1 MVDLK
6 KTSDGTE
13 IIRNELQTL
22 TATNRELKGDLQT
35 VTGDLREMNSDMQK
49 IYSTSYKLN
58 GELDLLS
65 YRLDKLNS
73 DTQEIRREVYDLRRT
88 IEHMH
93 SELLREL
100 NKSGRSDFRERST
113 LMTMFLIMFPA
124 ASIMLMILIF
134 ALAG

>member
-6 KTSDGTE
+6 KTSDDTE
-13 IIRNELQTL
+13 LIRNELQTL
-22 TATNRELKGDLQT
+22 TATNQQLKGDLQT

-88 IEHMH
+88 IEQMQ

-100 NKSGRSDFRERST
+100 GKSGHTDFRERSMLT
-113 LMTMFLIMFPA
+113 IMFAIMFPA
-124 ASIMLMILIF
+124 ALITITILIL

>member
-6 KTSDGTE
+6 KTFDGTE

-22 TATNRELKGDLQT
+22 TATNQQLKGDLQT

-73 DTQEIRREVYDLRRT
+73 DTQEIRREVYELRHT
-88 IEHMH
+88 IENMQR
-93 SELLREL
+93 ELLREL
-100 NKSGRSDFRERST
+100 SKSGRSDFRERST
-113 LMTMFLIMFPA
+113 LTTMFLIMFPA
-124 ASIMLMILIF
+124 ALITITILIL

>member
-6 KTSDGTE
+6 KTSADTE
-13 IIRNELQTL
+13 LIRNELREL
-22 TATNRELKGDLQT
+22 TATNRRLNGDLQT
-35 VTGDLREMNSDMQK
+35 VTGDLREMNSDMQQV
-49 IYSTSYKLN
+49 YSTSHKLS

-88 IEHMH
+88 IENMH
-93 SELLREL
+93 RELLREL
-100 NKSGRSDFRERST
+100 GKSGCSDFRERST
-113 LMTMFLIMFPA
+113 LSIMFAIMFPA
-124 ASIMLMILIF
+124 ALITITILIL